1 MSKTLIVGSNNI
13 NTSTF
18 FKKFDLAESVLV
30 TSVDQD
36 YDVGH
41 TAPQEFATIALF
53 QEAMANAD
61 LIYWGHPLIAEF
73 INKQEYYNILY
84 LLRQQHMEY
93 NNVVNYETIT
103 CDPYKWA
110 HKLPTL
116 TANDSV
122 FIGCSYTA
130 GDGLPDANTH
140 YATLVA
146 REFGTNCVNLGK
158 SGGSNSRSFDIFTQ
172 LDFVPDTVVVW
183 QVTFLERLQYCYSTS
198 GELIDL
204 RFLDFKMPLV
214 KEMSEVFNRKFL
226 LNELATKIRAAVTIA
241 REKKLRFAFWFADSI
256 TMEEYM
262 YFYNYPELVSPIE
275 LEHFLVDK
283 GTDNAHP
290 GPGSNKILADVI
302 IKHINRLYK

>member
-1 MSKTLIVGSNNI
+1 MNKILIVGSNNI
-13 NTSTF
+13 NTSTV
-18 FKKFDLAESVLV
+18 FKKFDLLESVLV

-36 YDVGH
+36 YTVGH
-41 TAPQEFATIALF
+41 TAPQEFATIELF
-53 QEAMANAD
+53 REAMARANT
-61 LIYWGHPLIAEF
+61 IYWGHPPITEF

-84 LLRQQHMEY
+84 LLRQQQIEY
-93 NNVVNYETIT
+93 KNIVNYNTIT
-103 CDPYKWA
+103 SDPYKWL
-110 HKLPTL
+110 HNLPTL
-116 TANDSV
+116 TTNDSV

-146 REFGTNCVNLGK
+146 REFDTNCVNLGK
-158 SGGSNSRSFDIFTQ
+158 SGGSNSRSFNIFSQ
-172 LDFVPDTVVVW
+172 LDFVPGQIVVW
-183 QVTFLERLQYCYSTS
+183 QVTFLERLQYCYNTS

-214 KEMSEVFNRKFL
+214 KEMTEVYNRKFL
-226 LNELATKIRAAVTIA
+226 LNELVTKIRAAVTIA
-241 REKKLRFAFWFADSI
+241 REKKLRFVFWLADSI
-256 TMEEYM
+256 SMEEYM

-290 GPGSNKILADVI
+290 GPDSNKILADVI
-302 IKHINRLYK
+302 IKHINRLYT